1 MKIRAAA
8 LSCFSLTCLSYLAAP
23 LEAQI
28 QIGGGTCSS
37 ASLNGTYS
45 LSLTGRDISS
55 TLTFSKILEGVG
67 TVTFDGQSKVV
78 FSLTNNTNQSSGV
91 VQTWSG
97 TYSLQAD
104 CMGTLTLTAGET
116 ASFSLESYN
125 TGKSYLITGL
135 DGTYTFTGSGSLM
148 PATACSASQL
158 SGSYSFN
165 GPGTALTLGA
175 ISGASNISG
184 LLQFDGKGNVTANWN
199 MAGGST
205 STTTSATGQY
215 AVAPSCAG
223 SATVTDSSGNVSTL
237 QFVVTT
243 SNGSNFL
250 MSGINPL
257 LMFTGSGRT
266 ESTTAPCSVSTLKG
280 VYSLVMTGRNINSA
294 GVLAGTLQSTGSAN
308 FDGAGNV
315 TLTLTANTNLM
326 LGLPETLGGT
336 YALASNC
343 DGTLNIT
350 SGNAASFN
358 LIAYN
363 KGLSYAITG
372 SGASYPFNYPLTGSG
387 STQPVSCAPNSVSGT
402 YAFSGT
408 GNSSAIPGFTGSG
421 SISSVNDISG
431 LLQFDGRGNVTG
443 SWSVATNQSS
453 AADTVMGQY
462 SVTSACL
469 GSATVTD
476 ASGSSWTL
484 NFTVSSADGAN
495 FGVDIANLTSQ
506 FSASGHSAF
515 TYPGL
520 AVVNG
525 ASSVAGGTPPGS
537 IFALYGS
544 NLAEGSAQATRVP
557 LPTTL
562 LTTTVTINGEAAPLF
577 YVSAGQIN
585 AQMPW
590 DIQPGIASLVVSS
603 SPAGFAQNTDA
614 APLAPSSNTVAVTVP
629 ASAVPG
635 IAVQYPTN
643 QAVVVNPNQSENT
656 PAAPAHA
663 GDTVVAY
670 FTGGGPVQAAGPLV
684 TGSASPKGLS
694 PVVGMVQVTV
704 GGNMSPSVTYTGLTP
719 TLVGV
724 YQVNFVIPQVTAGDR
739 DLILTINGVASAATT
754 ISIAD

>member
-8 LSCFSLTCLSYLAAP
+8 LSCFSLACFSYLAAP
-23 LEAQI
+23 LMAQI

-37 ASLNGTYS
+37 ASLNGVYS
-45 LSLTGRDISS
+45 LSLTGRDVSS
-55 TLTFSKILEGVG
+55 TATFSKILEGVG

-104 CMGTLTLTAGET
+104 CMGTLTLTVGET
-116 ASFSLESYN
+116 ASFSVESYN
-125 TGKSYLITGL
+125 NSGATGAISKDYLITGQ

-148 PATACSASQL
+148 PAAPCSASQL

-165 GPGTALTLGA
+165 GPGTALTAGA
-175 ISGASNISG
+175 ISGANNISG

-199 MAGGST
+199 VAASGT

-215 AVAPSCAG
+215 AVSPSCTG

-266 ESTTAPCSVSTLKG
+266 ESATAPCSVSTLTG
-280 VYSLVMTGRNINSA
+280 VYSLVVTGRNISSS
-294 GVLAGTLQSTGSAN
+294 GVLTGSLQSTGSAK

-315 TLTLTANTNLM
+315 VFSLTANTNLM

-336 YALASNC
+336 YTLASNC
-343 DGTLNIT
+343 GGTLNIT
-350 SGNAASFN
+350 NGNSASFN

-363 KGLSYAITG
+363 KGQSFAITG
-372 SGASYPFNYPLTGSG
+372 SAAASPLNYPLTGSG
-387 STQPVSCAPNSVSGT
+387 SVQPVSCTAGSISGT

-408 GNSSAIPGFTGSG
+408 GNGSTMVMGSS

-443 SWSVATNQSS
+443 SWSIATSQSPT
-453 AADTVMGQY
+453 ADTVMGQY

-476 ASGSSWTL
+476 PSGSSWTID
-484 NFTVSSADGAN
+484 FTVSSADGAN
-495 FGVDIANLTSQ
+495 FGVDIANLMSE
-506 FSASGHSAF
+506 FSASGHSTF

-525 ASSVAGGTPPGS
+525 ASGVAAGTPPGS
-537 IFALYGS
+537 IFALYGGG
-544 NLAEGSAQATRVP
+544 LATGSAQATRVP

-562 LTTTVTINGEAAPLF
+562 LTTTVTVNGEAAPLF
-577 YVSAGQIN
+577 YVSPTQIN
-585 AQMPW
+585 AQMPL
-590 DIQPGIASLVVSS
+590 DIQPGVASVVVKSGS
-603 SPAGFAQNTDA
+603 A
-614 APLAPSSNTVAVTVP
+614 SSNTVAVTVP
-629 ASAVPG
+629 SSAVPG
-635 IAVQYPTN
+635 IALQYPTN
-643 QAVVVNPNQSENT
+643 QGVVVNQNQSENT
-656 PAAPAHA
+656 PAAPAHV

-684 TGSASPKGLS
+684 TGGASPNGLS
-694 PVVGMVQVTV
+694 PVLGIVQVTV

-724 YQVNFVIPQVTAGDR
+724 YQVNFVIPQVSAGEHN
-739 DLILTINGVASAATT
+739 LILTINAVPSAVTT
-754 ISIAD
+754 ISIAN

>member
-8 LSCFSLTCLSYLAAP
+8 LSCFSLACLSYPAVSLA
-23 LEAQI
+23 AQI

-37 ASLNGTYS
+37 ASLNGIYS
-45 LSLTGRDISS
+45 VSITGRDV
-55 TLTFSKILEGVG
+55 TPTATFSKVLEGIG

-97 TYSLQAD
+97 SYSLQAD
-104 CMGTLTLTAGET
+104 CMGTLTLTAGEM
-116 ASFSLESYN
+116 ASFSLEAYSN
-125 TGKSYLITGL
+125 SGAAGAISKDYLISGQ
-135 DGTYTFTGSGSLM
+135 DGTYTFTGSGSLL
-148 PATACSASQL
+148 PATSCSVSQL

-165 GPGTALTLGA
+165 GPGTALTSGA
-175 ISGASNISG
+175 ISGANNISG

-199 MAGGST
+199 VAASGT

-215 AVAPSCAG
+215 SVSPPCAG

-280 VYSLVMTGRNINSA
+280 VYSLVMTGRNISSS
-294 GVLAGTLQSTGSAN
+294 GVLTGSLQSSGSAN

-315 TLTLTANTNLM
+315 TFSLTANTNSM
-326 LGLPETLGGT
+326 LSLPETLGGT
-336 YALASNC
+336 YTIASNC
-343 DGTLNIT
+343 GGTLNIT

-363 KGLSYAITG
+363 KGQSYAITG
-372 SGASYPFNYPLTGSG
+372 SGADQPFDYPLTGSG
-387 STQPVSCAPNSVSGT
+387 SIQPVSCTVNSVSGT

-408 GNSSAIPGFTGSG
+408 GNSSSVPGFMGSS
-421 SISSVNDISG
+421 SISSVSDISG
-431 LLQFDGRGNVTG
+431 LLQFDGRGNVSG
-443 SWSVATNQSS
+443 GWSVATSQSPT
-453 AADTVMGQY
+453 ADTVTGQY
-462 SVTSACL
+462 SVTSTCL

-476 ASGSSWTL
+476 PSGSSWTL
-484 NFTVSSADGAN
+484 NFTVSSANGAN
-495 FGVDIANLTSQ
+495 FGVDIANLTSE
-506 FSASGHSAF
+506 FSASGHSTF

-544 NLAEGSAQATRVP
+544 DLASGSAQATRVP
-557 LPTTL
+557 LPDSL

-590 DIQPGIASLVVSS
+590 DIQPGIASVVVKS
-603 SPAGFAQNTDA
+603 G
-614 APLAPSSNTVAVTVP
+614 LESSNTVAVDVP

-656 PAAPAHA
+656 PAAPGHV

-694 PVVGMVQVTV
+694 PVIGTVQVTV
-704 GGNMSPSVTYTGLTP
+704 GGNISPSVPYTGLTP

-724 YQVNFVIPQVTAGDR
+724 YQVNFVIPQVSAGDR
-739 DLILTINGVASAATT
+739 NLILTINGAASATTT